1 MECYICFEE
10 YTTKSGIPCIQCK
23 KSCCGNCWM
32 KQYIN
37 DRATPKCG
45 LCRFDPQNIVSSLF
59 IMEKIVGIQAREL
72 GFNIDEAIEFKKQV
86 QEMRK
91 K

>member
-10 YTTKSGIPCIQCK
+10 YTTKSGPACATCK
-23 KSCCGNCWM
+23 KSCCGKC
-32 KQYIN
+32 YITQLIRERRN
-37 DRATPKCG
+37 PKCG
-45 LCRFDPQNIVSSLF
+45 LCRFDDDNRVSSLAL
-59 IMEKIVGIQAREL
+59 IERVIVNEAKDC
-72 GFNIDEAIEFKKQV
+72 GFSIDKALVFKKQV